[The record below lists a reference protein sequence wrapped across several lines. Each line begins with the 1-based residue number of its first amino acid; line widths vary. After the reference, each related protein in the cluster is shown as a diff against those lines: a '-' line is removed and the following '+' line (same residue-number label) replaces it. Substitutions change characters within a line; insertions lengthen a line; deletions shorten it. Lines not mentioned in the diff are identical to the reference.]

1 MQEASDWQPI
11 QDVPRLSPY
20 DSYICYVDWF
30 IHGWVDP
37 G

>member
-11 QDVPRLSPY
+11 QDAPRLSPY
-20 DSYICYVDWF
+20 DSYICYVD
-30 IHGWVDP
+30 P